1 MCDQRDDLGDNAEQ
15 IISPQFNEADITA
28 IGMTEDNQAE
38 LVFSVWIS
46 HEDYFLSLLDT
57 YVGEADASL
66 RRVWVRPVRRR
77 SGLAT
82 MGLSFAEYAAKEVG
96 IPRLWSLIV
105 HDNMASRR
113 LHEKMGYQLCGRIQ
127 LIKLFYKRYVKIH
140 TVWQRVSSR
149 RMLPKGVVRL

>member
-113 LHEKMGYQLCGRIQ
+113 LHEKSPGGKACRLFLPLTIQ
-127 LIKLFYKRYVKIH
+127 VKQICEGFSLVTH
-140 TVWQRVSSR
+140 SFQ
-149 RMLPKGVVRL
+149 